1 VDTIGIIALGMG
13 AAWASGINLYATVL
27 ALGLLNLTGH
37 VALPPQLQILSD
49 PLVLAAAALMYAV
62 EFFADKVPG
71 VDTGWDAI
79 HTFVRIPAGALL
91 AAGAVAEVGPAAE
104 LAAVLVGGGVAAAA
118 HVTKAGGR
126 VLINTSP
133 EPVTNW
139 AASVAEDVLAVAG
152 VWTALNHPWLFLAL
166 LGLFL
171 ALLVWLLPRLWGAVR
186 RLGRALAGLARRG
199 GRPAPGDG
207 GGPRGA

>member
-1 VDTIGIIALGMG
+1 
-13 AAWASGINLYATVL
+13 
-27 ALGLLNLTGH
+27 
-37 VALPPQLQILSD
+37 
-49 PLVLAAAALMYAV
+49 
-62 EFFADKVPG
+62 
-71 VDTGWDAI
+71 
-79 HTFVRIPAGALL
+79 
-91 AAGAVAEVGPAAE
+91 
-104 LAAVLVGGGVAAAA
+104 VLVGGGVAAAA

-186 RLGRALAGLARRG
+186 RPRAPRRATRAWRRR
-199 GRPAPGDG
+199 RPPGSVRCSG
-207 GGPRGA
+207 

>member
-13 AAWASGINLYATVL
+13 
-27 ALGLLNLTGH
+27 LNLTGH

-104 LAAVLVGGGVAAAA
+104 LAAACSSAAA
-118 HVTKAGGR
+118 
-126 VLINTSP
+126 SP
-133 EPVTNW
+133 
-139 AASVAEDVLAVAG
+139 
-152 VWTALNHPWLFLAL
+152 
-166 LGLFL
+166 
-171 ALLVWLLPRLWGAVR
+171 
-186 RLGRALAGLARRG
+186 
-199 GRPAPGDG
+199 RPPT
-207 GGPRGA
+207 